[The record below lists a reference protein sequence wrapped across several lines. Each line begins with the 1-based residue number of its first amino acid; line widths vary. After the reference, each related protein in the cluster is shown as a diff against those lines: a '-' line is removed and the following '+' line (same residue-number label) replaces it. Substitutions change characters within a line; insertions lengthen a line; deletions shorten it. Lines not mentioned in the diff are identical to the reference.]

1 MNLISFHF
9 SLSYIC
15 SKALIGSLMYVWLGC
30 LIQLYFS
37 SLMTYPLSLM
47 QRSKACE
54 GRKFKE
60 LEDSIILHDYQE
72 IKLQEN
78 TQVLG
83 VGAIPRSIPV
93 ILKDDLVDVV
103 KAGGTNFCEAFFFF
117 SPKLLPLLA
126 IPISSCIFK
135 GTSTKMRPVLVFINS
150 DLDKKQYASLL
161 SLNKQLKLESCI
173 QPVLLME

>member
-1 MNLISFHF
+1 
-9 SLSYIC
+9 
-15 SKALIGSLMYVWLGC
+15 
-30 LIQLYFS
+30 
-37 SLMTYPLSLM
+37 MTYPLSLM

-60 LEDSIILHDYQE
+60 LEDSIIRHDYQE
-72 IKLQEN
+72 IKIQEN

-103 KAGGTNFCEAFFFF
+103 KAGGTKFCEAFFFF
-117 SPKLLPLLA
+117 LLSYFLLLA

-135 GTSTKMRPVLVFINS
+135 GTSTKMRPVLVLINS
-150 DLDKKQYASLL
+150 ELDKKQYASLF